1 MRWRTNSRSTPRYL
15 VTVRTWSLCS
25 PGIKLLDC
33 FLRTRLGRVK
43 GSSNIYMYK
52 APNISTTVHEWMN
65 SQCISML
72 AILISGALMV
82 DTVHGTA
89 TRTPT
94 WHEKCSSIAVT
105 VCTACNSPPKW
116 TCDMMPWALFAL
128 SQFRLAQ
135 CTRGRMLASRYLVSS
150 PPYNRIRPLLYGKRV
165 SQIEQ
170 PRFNYHFWCPCGAV
184 SAFVPLLMHDKTVI
198 IQ

>member
-1 MRWRTNSRSTPRYL
+1 MPWALFALSQ
-15 VTVRTWSLCS
+15 
-25 PGIKLLDC
+25 
-33 FLRTRLGRVK
+33 FRL
-43 GSSNIYMYK
+43 
-52 APNISTTVHEWMN
+52 AET
-65 SQCISML
+65 ISMHTL